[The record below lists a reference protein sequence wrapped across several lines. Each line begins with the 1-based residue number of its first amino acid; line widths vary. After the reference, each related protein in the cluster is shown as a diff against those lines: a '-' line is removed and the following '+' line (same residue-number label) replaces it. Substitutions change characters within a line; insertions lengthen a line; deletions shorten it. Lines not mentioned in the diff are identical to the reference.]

1 MSVRTRIA
9 TAAPLIG
16 GFLAALF
23 WAPPMLWA
31 GLMLVILFLAAAE
44 WAALHKF
51 DPVPTYA
58 FALLVACIGLFA
70 WEMDWPDKALAYF
83 PAALFWLGVPFL
95 LRRPE
100 HMLPAFVSLAL
111 AALLLVSTWMAIVS
125 LRQQSPGVLLAV
137 VGLVIVA
144 DSAAY
149 FAGRRFGR
157 HKLAPRIS
165 PGKTWEGAAGATVGV
180 SLYVL
185 FLLGFLPDLLPGPG
199 PAILAL
205 AWALL
210 ALSVLGD
217 LFESV
222 LKRQAGVKD
231 SGNLLPGHGGVLD
244 RIDSLTA
251 VLPVAAL
258 LWIGLT

>member
-1 MSVRTRIA
+1 LSVRTRIA

-165 PGKTWEGAAGATVGV
+165 PPSACRSMSCSCWASYPTCCPVPDPR
-180 SLYVL
+180 Y
-185 FLLGFLPDLLPGPG
+185 LPSPGRCWPCRCWVTSSK
-199 PAILAL
+199 AC
-205 AWALL
+205 
-210 ALSVLGD
+210 
-217 LFESV
+217 
-222 LKRQAGVKD
+222 
-231 SGNLLPGHGGVLD
+231 
-244 RIDSLTA
+244 
-251 VLPVAAL
+251 
-258 LWIGLT
+258 